1 MIFYRPVYGLSEPH
15 GITVYA
21 DDAPAVFAIFRIHGL
36 AAQEFVRTRVVRRNR
51 NDVSALFSGRAH
63 RQRMGRLETAVL
75 HFAEPNARAQ
85 DVELSEIEASSR
97 KRVQNIPRLVQ
108 NLCKRSEEK
117 IPLEFPINLL
127 RGF

>member
-1 MIFYRPVYGLSEPH
+1 MIFYRPVYGLSEAH

-85 DVELSEIEASSR
+85 DVELSEIEAFFRKGIQKVSR
-97 KRVQNIPRLVQ
+97 FVQ
-108 NLCKRSEEK
+108 NLRKWSEKK
-117 IPLEFPINLL
+117 IPLEFPIRLF